1 MMKSNEYKK
10 YDTNKKNFMTRVL
23 KKETGAVIKDSEMNW
38 MDQTYFPQMGD
49 SPEVIEQKK
58 QLRTQAEM
66 ALQQDAERSMP
77 NAELGQ
83 AIEQARSAG
92 GSIPMM
98 QEGGPATMPMMQGQ
112 DPSVPMP
119 MMGGLE
125 TGAVINDAQ
134 KTNFANAILRR
145 ETGAVINDS
154 EMQWIDQTYFPQRGD
169 SPQVQAQKSQARD
182 QAIQALQGG
191 SERDRSFGNRAS
203 RSMGLPETGSVE
215 EMQIMQEM
223 QGMSEEDKAR
233 LQNLLEQG
241 QIKTDAPLADI
252 AEELKAAGTGED
264 TQLAHLR
271 PGEMVI
277 PPEFLED
284 TKFESMLEKKYKE
297 FDINPEQAVVGA
309 GIASLNA
316 TTGLEEFGF
325 FKKIGKGLKKV
336 AKKIAPIAG
345 PLANFI
351 PGIGPLVAGAIGA
364 ATNVVAGGGLKGA
377 VGGFM
382 GGYGTGKMLG
392 GIGGLGKVGG
402 KAVGSG
408 NFGSLGFKGKLGA
421 LKSGLTSGNLTST
434 FFNPAKGSTGMFGG
448 KIGPGIRQGLGS
460 LTGFGQGP
468 QAPQFQPQLDAAG
481 NPTGMYTDV
490 TGTAYSMQ
498 DLQNAGM
505 MDRSG
510 NLIGSDLANLSNSSG
525 GGGMF
530 GGNPGQS
537 RFGLIE
543 DFLKGRGSDPVRD
556 GGGGG
561 LGGLL
566 GGGGGGG
573 MGALGAMGAA
583 GLLGKLAYEEAK
595 NAKGVELTPLTTM
608 DASGRYNIEAE
619 IARRMG
625 QDAPNPTE
633 FGLLP
638 QGTFPTLSGGQPQQP
653 QQPQGM
659 NQGGG
664 VYPNEGLES
673 LAKVAPEVVARMG
686 YNMGGYVMPMAY
698 ATGGDVAVEDFDRKN
713 GFIEGP
719 GTETSD
725 DVPAMLSD
733 GEFVMTGAAVRGA
746 GTYNMENNN
755 GIVTLTP
762 SGEEDRKKG
771 TDLMYEM
778 MGLFESYG
786 TA

>member
-1 MMKSNEYKK
+1 
-10 YDTNKKNFMTRVL
+10 
-23 KKETGAVIKDSEMNW
+23 
-38 MDQTYFPQMGD
+38 
-49 SPEVIEQKK
+49 
-58 QLRTQAEM
+58 M
-66 ALQQDAERSMP
+66 ALQDTL
-77 NAELGQ
+77 NK
-83 AIEQARSAG
+83 IY
-92 GSIPMM
+92 
-98 QEGGPATMPMMQGQ
+98 
-112 DPSVPMP
+112 
-119 MMGGLE
+119 
-125 TGAVINDAQ
+125 GAVSTEQDSGIDYIPTIKDRIVDNLPLVPENIEEMLMSSDY
-134 KTNFANAILRR
+134 KTSKQAKDNFTNAIIRR
-145 ETGAVINDS
+145 ETGAVITDGAREWVNK
-154 EMQWIDQTYFPQRGD
+154 TYFPQLGD
-169 SPQVQAQKSQARD
+169 SPQVQAQKKQRRGEAT
-182 QAIQALQGG
+182 QALQGG
-191 SERDRSFGNRAS
+191 SERDRAFGNRAA
-203 RSMGLPETGSVE
+203 RSSGQPETGSVE
-215 EMQIMQEM
+215 EAQIMQEM
-223 QGMSEEDKAR
+223 QGMSEEDQAR

-325 FKKIGKGLKKV
+325 FKKIGKSLKKV
-336 AKKIAPIAG
+336 AKKVAPVIG

-351 PGIGPLVAGAIGA
+351 PGVGPLVAGAIGA

-460 LTGFGQGP
+460 LTGFGQP
-468 QAPQFQPQLDAAG
+468 QQAAMPGFDMQSSQLDPSTGMFVDGYG
-481 NPTGMYTDV
+481 NTVDPATYSQYLSNPGSIPTGGAGSVMPGSNRTF
-490 TGTAYSMQ
+490 
-498 DLQNAGM
+498 LQN
-505 MDRSG
+505 
-510 NLIGSDLANLSNSSG
+510 LSAKLLPQGVEDALGTGPG
-525 GGGMF
+525 GGG
-530 GGNPGQS
+530 
-537 RFGLIE
+537 I
-543 DFLKGRGSDPVRD
+543 
-556 GGGGG
+556 
-561 LGGLL
+561 GGLL
-566 GGGGGGG
+566 GGGGGSGG

-653 QQPQGM
+653 QPQGM
-659 NQGGG
+659 NEGGG

-698 ATGGDVAVEDFDRKN
+698 ATGGDVAVEEFERKN

-762 SGEEDRKKG
+762 SGEENRKKG

>member
-1 MMKSNEYKK
+1 
-10 YDTNKKNFMTRVL
+10 
-23 KKETGAVIKDSEMNW
+23 
-38 MDQTYFPQMGD
+38 
-49 SPEVIEQKK
+49 
-58 QLRTQAEM
+58 M
-66 ALQQDAERSMP
+66 ALQDSLNKIYGLQGEG
-77 NAELGQ
+77 E
-83 AIEQARSAG
+83 AG
-92 GSIPMM
+92 AVM
-98 QEGGPATMPMMQGQ
+98 
-112 DPSVPMP
+112 PSVPMP
-119 MMGGLE
+119 MQATHTMPDGTSMPGSDHAAYQDMMMRPGEQMPPQDMMMRNNDPMGE
-125 TGAVINDAQ
+125 AQ
-134 KTNFANAILRR
+134 L
-145 ETGAVINDS
+145 
-154 EMQWIDQTYFPQRGD
+154 
-169 SPQVQAQKSQARD
+169 
-182 QAIQALQGG
+182 
-191 SERDRSFGNRAS
+191 
-203 RSMGLPETGSVE
+203 
-215 EMQIMQEM
+215 MQEM
-223 QGMSEEDKAR
+223 QGMSEEDQAR

-241 QIKTDAPLADI
+241 QIKTDAPLGSI

-325 FKKIGKGLKKV
+325 FKKIGKSLKKV
-336 AKKIAPIAG
+336 AKKVAPVIG

-351 PGIGPLVAGAIGA
+351 PGVGPLVAGAIGA

-434 FFNPAKGSTGMFGG
+434 FFNPGADATGMFGG

-460 LTGFGQGP
+460 LTGFGQPDQLSLDELGAADSST
-468 QAPQFQPQLDAAG
+468 QVRIDRLRSEGMSDAQIMESLQGSGMAPA
-481 NPTGMYTDV
+481 
-490 TGTAYSMQ
+490 
-498 DLQNAGM
+498 
-505 MDRSG
+505 
-510 NLIGSDLANLSNSSG
+510 SSG
-525 GGGMF
+525 GGMF
-530 GGNPGQS
+530 AGNPGQS

-566 GGGGGGG
+566 GGGGG

-595 NAKGVELTPLTTM
+595 NAKGVELTPLTSM

-638 QGTFPTLSGGQPQQP
+638 AGTFPTLSGGQPQQP
-653 QQPQGM
+653 QPQGM
-659 NQGGG
+659 NEGGG

-673 LAKVAPEVVARMG
+673 LAKVSPEVVARMG

-698 ATGGDVAVEDFDRKN
+698 ATGGDVAVEEFERKN

-786 TA
+786 TV